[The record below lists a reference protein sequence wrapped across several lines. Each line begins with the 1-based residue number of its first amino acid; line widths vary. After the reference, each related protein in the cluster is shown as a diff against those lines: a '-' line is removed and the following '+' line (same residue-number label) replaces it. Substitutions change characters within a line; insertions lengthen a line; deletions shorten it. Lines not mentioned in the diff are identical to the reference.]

1 MKLTQSEIEDLES
14 KMLDKYCSSIL
25 VILWKTKEMRFNEIY
40 RELRRKGTKLSKPTL
55 SEHLKHLR
63 KKKWIT
69 RKVKGVQNVS
79 YMIHKSIK
87 RATDEEADKWLEDM
101 LNAIGVHWEEVSPEE
116 TVDYALT
123 NILISKLE
131 ELAWRI
137 TIEPRIG
144 NQALSFGNSKSRL
157 FEDELLLECYKD
169 DRYKRVILAKTKEL
183 LKVLNERL
191 PQLPDS

>member
-1 MKLTQSEIEDLES
+1 MKLSESEIEELERE
-14 KMLDKYCSSIL
+14 MLDDYCSAIL
-25 VILWKTKEMRFNEIY
+25 IILWKRKEMRFNEIY

-69 RKVKGVQNVS
+69 RKVRGVQNVS

-87 RATDEEADKWLEDM
+87 RVTDAEADKWLEDM

-116 TVDYALT
+116 KVDYALT

-137 TIEPRIG
+137 TIEPRID
-144 NQALSFGNSKSRL
+144 NQALSFGSSKSRL
-157 FEDELLLECYKD
+157 YENELLSECYKD
-169 DRYKRVILAKTKEL
+169 EEYKRVILGKTKEL
-183 LKVLNERL
+183 LKILEERRARA
-191 PQLPDS
+191 